1 MNGPAP
7 LLLNSTEDAFFGFL
21 TVSLAVQQIWMLMT
35 GKLIPGKTVDRLV
48 KAKDEEVIE
57 KQKTINQLVDLLDKQ
72 SVTGQASIVAAQ
84 ASIVAARSIQEM
96 P

>member
-7 LLLNSTEDAFFGFL
+7 LLMNSTEDAFFGFL
-21 TVSLAVQQIWMLMT
+21 AVSLAVQQIWMLMT

-72 SVTGQASIVAAQ
+72 IVTGQ